1 MALNITAI
9 TNRADFD
16 AATSLAT
23 TPTSNQPDGA
33 PTVFLITHSPG
44 PSTKAFL
51 PQYEELVQDEK
62 WKHVLFYRMEESP
75 ETAPLIKFGP
85 QARPIVMLVS
95 CVRFWRIIDLGAG
108 VT

>member
-1 MALNITAI
+1 MSTRINPIH
-9 TNRADFD
+9 NRADFD
-16 AATSLAT
+16 AATSKST
-23 TPTSNQPDGA
+23 TPTADQPDGA

-44 PSTKAFL
+44 PATKAFL
-51 PQYEELVQDEK
+51 PQYEELVEDDK

-95 CVRFWRIIDLGAG
+95 CL
-108 VT
+108 